1 MIVVSV
7 FLIALPLAS
16 DPGPSL
22 IAFAIILSGAPVYVF
37 LVMERPWKL
46 RPAFLDTC
54 SGEEQ
59 IAYST
64 DFIIQTICPLLSRFC
79 YKAQQ
84 QALAG

>member
-59 IAYST
+59 NV
-64 DFIIQTICPLLSRFC
+64 
-79 YKAQQ
+79 YKLNLTMHACG
-84 QALAG
+84 LF